1 MGAIIT
7 KKHYNELLNIIKKY
21 DSLAVA
27 FSAGVD
33 STLLLKAAKDALG
46 ENALAI
52 TVMSDFVPMKEIESA
67 KAIAKDLNVRHIL
80 LSVSPLDF
88 PTIANNPT
96 DRCYHCKIEIFKNIK
111 KCAVENGIKFVAE
124 GSNLDDTEDYRPGMK
139 AIKELEIVSPLLEA
153 KLTKKEIR
161 EISESLDLDTW
172 NKPALACLASR
183 VPYGEIITKE
193 KLKKIEAAEDI
204 LNRLGFKGARLRL
217 HGNLARIEI
226 LPEDFSKFFAVRI
239 EIVKKLKEL
248 GFSYITLDI
257 EGYRRGSLNEVTN

>member
-1 MGAIIT
+1 MGEIIT
-7 KKHYNELLNIIKKY
+7 EKRYNELLNIIKKY

-67 KAIAKDLNVRHIL
+67 KVIAKDLNVRHIL

-88 PTIANNPT
+88 PTIANNPK

-193 KLKKIEAAEDI
+193 KLKKIEAAEEI
-204 LNRLGFKGARLRL
+204 LNSFGFAGARLRL

-226 LPEDFSKFFAVRI
+226 LPENFSKFFAARI
-239 EIVKKLKEL
+239 EIIKKLKEL

-257 EGYRRGSLNEVTN
+257 EGYRRGSLNEVKN